1 MPIRPSVFYL
11 HIYKSYSLL
20 SGEKKILIIRID
32 LNIDLFTISKDELKV
47 NKTLSNKTIVTSF
60 RKVKT
65 FIIDNPCHFSI
76 LQNHVPTTS

>member
-1 MPIRPSVFYL
+1 MLIKPSVFYL

-32 LNIDLFTISKDELKV
+32 LNIFTISKDELKV

-65 FIIDNPCHFSI
+65 S
-76 LQNHVPTTS
+76 